1 MEPVTLTT
9 ARLVLSPPTDADV
22 DAIFGACQD
31 RDIQRYTTVPQPY
44 EREHAVGF
52 VAKSAQWWESGSEAT
67 WAIRLN
73 GALTGMV
80 GLHHLGRGDAEIGY
94 WMASAYRKKGLL
106 TEACRAVVDWGFSTD
121 GLGLAR
127 IEWRAV
133 VGNTASARAART
145 LGFRYE
151 GLIRAALAN
160 GAGRRDDGWI
170 AGLLPR
176 DDREPQQWDVLGD

>member
-9 ARLVLSPPTDADV
+9 ARLVLSPPTDADI
-22 DAIFGACQD
+22 DAVFGACQD

-52 VAKSAQWWESGSEAT
+52 VAKSAQGWESGSET
-67 WAIRLN
+67 IWAIRLN
-73 GALTGMV
+73 GALTGVV
-80 GLHHLGRGDAEIGY
+80 GLHRLGGGSGEIGY
-94 WMASAYRKKGLL
+94 WVVPAYRKKGIL
-106 TEACRAVVDWGFSTD
+106 TEACRAVIDWGFAPD